1 MISIK
6 PKKHND
12 LRLSVYQKKLNK
24 FSWSIIRFIIIIG
37 LGYVFMFPILYMISI
52 AFRSPELIN
61 DPSVIWI
68 PRSLSL
74 QSIKETMELMD
85 YKNSISKSL
94 IISITSTVCTVI
106 SCAFVGYGFAR
117 FDFYEK
123 KLAFA
128 LVILTIIVPPQMTLI
143 SSYTNF
149 RHFSLFGIMD
159 IASIFTN
166 EPISVNLLD
175 TPWTFILPSIFASG
189 LRGGFFIFI
198 YRSFFTGMPK
208 ELEEAA
214 NIDGCGPLKTF
225 FSVMLPLAKPSII
238 IVLLFSLVW
247 HWNDI
252 TLSSMYYM
260 NEMPLSV
267 MLSNLKTLIGNTGIK
282 IVSEDMVRTYM
293 QAGCLLTI
301 TPPLI
306 LFIIAQK
313 QFTESIE
320 RSGIVG

>member
-1 MISIK
+1 MLSIK
-6 PKKHND
+6 RKNHNN
-12 LRLSVYQKKLNK
+12 LNLSIHQRHINK
-24 FSWSIIRFIIIIG
+24 FAWSIFRLAILIG
-37 LGYVFMFPILYMISI
+37 LGYVFLFPILYMISV
-52 AFRSPELIN
+52 AFRSPESIN

-74 QSIKETMELMD
+74 RSIKETMELMD
-85 YKNSISKSL
+85 YKNAISKSL
-94 IISITSTVCTVI
+94 LISITSTVCTVM

-117 FDFYEK
+117 FNFREK
-123 KLAFA
+123 KLAFM
-128 LVILTIIVPPQMTLI
+128 LVVLTIIVPPQMTLI

-149 RHFSLFGIMD
+149 KHFSLFGIMN
-159 IASIFTN
+159 IASLFTK
-166 EPISVNLLD
+166 EPVSVNLLD
-175 TPWTFILPSIFASG
+175 TPWTFILPSMFASG
-189 LRGGFFIFI
+189 LRGGLFVFI

-214 NIDGCGPLKTF
+214 NIDGCGPLRTF
-225 FSVMLPLAKPSII
+225 FSVMLPLAKSSII
-238 IVLLFSLVW
+238 IVMLFSLVW

-252 TLSSMYYM
+252 TLSAMYYM

-267 MLSNLKTLIGNTGIK
+267 MLSNLKTLIGNTGTK